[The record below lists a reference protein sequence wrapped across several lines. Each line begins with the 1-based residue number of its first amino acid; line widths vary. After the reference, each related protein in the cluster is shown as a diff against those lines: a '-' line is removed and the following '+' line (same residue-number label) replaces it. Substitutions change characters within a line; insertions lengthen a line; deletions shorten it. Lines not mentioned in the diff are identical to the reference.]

1 MKRATLLCKTKV
13 EVLVGLRAA
22 LVVLAWSLGSAAK
35 VEAGGGLQYHFT
47 FNDGQGNSGY
57 GVLAAIDP
65 GLGDGSL
72 WATSG
77 TLDVTSGADTGT
89 YNLLTSA
96 TTTPVFTP
104 DGNWIFDNLIYPGNN
119 AGSGV
124 YNGYS
129 GNQIIANPSLLD
141 YFGLL
146 FDGTLGGSTIYL
158 NIGTVYGDDDYAF
171 GSSSDGVVN
180 VFTLTGGSFT
190 LNAVPEPASL
200 TMLGIAIACIAGNGW
215 RRRKLATPRETVMRP
230 MSAVAT
236 W

>member
-1 MKRATLLCKTKV
+1 MKPATLLCNTKV
-13 EVLVGLRAA
+13 IVPVGLRAA
-22 LVVLAWSLGSAAK
+22 LIVLAWSLGSAAK
-35 VEAGGGLQYHFT
+35 VEAGGGPSALSDPQYDFT

-65 GLGDGSL
+65 GLGDGSF

-77 TLDVTSGADTGT
+77 TLVVTSGADIGT
-89 YNLLTSA
+89 YNLFTSA

-104 DGNWIFDNLIYPGNN
+104 DANWIFDNLIYPGNN

-146 FDGTLGGSTIYL
+146 FGGTLGGSTIYL
-158 NIGTVYGDDDYAF
+158 NIGTVYGDGDYAF
-171 GSSSDGVVN
+171 GSSINGDVN

-200 TMLGIAIACIAGNGW
+200 TMLGIAIACMAGNGW
-215 RRRKLATPRETVMRP
+215 RRRKLAP
-230 MSAVAT
+230 A
-236 W
+236 